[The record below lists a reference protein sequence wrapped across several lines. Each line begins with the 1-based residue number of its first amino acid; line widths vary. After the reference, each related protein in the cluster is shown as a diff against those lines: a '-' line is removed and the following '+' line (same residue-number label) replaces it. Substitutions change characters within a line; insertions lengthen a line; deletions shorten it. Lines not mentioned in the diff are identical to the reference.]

1 MKSFIEKWQKGKTEN
16 RLYHSVCI
24 FSNIKQLI
32 ERWRLNNQEWQIYHE
47 VNISLFLH
55 LCIQSISLLPCYYL
69 SLLFACNVSPPPP
82 TPPLHAVIRA
92 ERSVIRP
99 SEADQPTLNISHN
112 FKWAHM
118 NHRSQAALVSVFVC
132 VCVCG
137 CMCVCVLRCSN
148 LELLLITS
156 GCLSQWGGLMWNL
169 DPTVPVAHRRR
180 NERPFIIGRDGRM
193 MKQSV
198 RDENS
203 ACFSSALSLGLI
215 SLIPNMHQKS
225 KHHKNL

>member
-137 CMCVCVLRCSN
+137 CMCVCVEVLKPGAPSN
-148 LELLLITS
+148 NLW
-156 GCLSQWGGLMWNL
+156 LS
-169 DPTVPVAHRRR
+169 V
-180 NERPFIIGRDGRM
+180 
-193 MKQSV
+193 SV
-198 RDENS
+198 RRSDVEFRSNGAS
-203 ACFSSALSLGLI
+203 RSPEA
-215 SLIPNMHQKS
+215 
-225 KHHKNL
+225 